1 VATLNALLANGLL
14 QQHQAAIRVRKTFFI
29 ALSPASAG
37 MVLFENEGFHVM
49 TNFSPPTTL
58 MQLVARSRMLGADRS
73 ICNWGGGN
81 TSAKAKEV
89 DFRGHPA
96 RILWVKGSGSDLATV
111 TEASFTGLYLDD
123 VLPLLGRERMSD
135 SEMVEYLAH
144 CFFEPGR
151 PRPSIETLL
160 HGFLPFAHVDHTH
173 ADATNYFACAADG
186 QSHARDCFGDDLIWI
201 PYRRPGFGLAREVAL
216 AVRARQDAK
225 LIILAKHGLITWG
238 ETDEA
243 CYASTMETIA
253 RARAFVEERI
263 ARAGRMIFGGIRVTP
278 LSTGERRQV
287 AAHVAPILR
296 GLISVEKR
304 QVLCFE
310 DDHDVLTFVGGQDT
324 SRLTR
329 IGAACPDH
337 LVHTKPW
344 PLLVDWTPGQDLTTL
359 TEALHAGIAD
369 YVEKYLHYLEE
380 NAQQNLDPDAT
391 TPIYRESDAVADP
404 YPRVILIPG
413 VGMFTTG
420 KDATMADVAAQLYH
434 RAIAV
439 MRGAEACGGFISL
452 SDAESYAVEYW
463 PLEQYKLT
471 LAPPEREFARHV
483 VLVTGAAGGIGSAI
497 CRHLVRDGAH
507 ILATDIDLA
516 GAEQLAAYLNQ
527 QYGVGRVV
535 AVKMD
540 VTNEQSIQEA
550 FEHASLAFGGID
562 VIINNAGLAS
572 SAPITETS
580 IAEWNRNWNVL
591 ATGYFLV
598 AREGFRLLSL
608 QGRGGNLVFVASKN
622 ALVAGKNAAAY
633 STAKAAEVHLARCL
647 AEEGGQFGIRVN
659 TVNPDAVLAGSRIWD
674 STWREERAATYG
686 VAPDQ
691 LEEVYRKRTT
701 LGVNILPED
710 IAQAVAFFA
719 SPTRSTKSTGN
730 ILNVDGGVAAAY
742 PR

>member
-1 VATLNALLANGLL
+1 MTSGSIPTVLA
-14 QQHQAAIRVRKTFFI
+14 
-29 ALSPASAG
+29 
-37 MVLFENEGFHVM
+37 
-49 TNFSPPTTL
+49 
-58 MQLVARSRMLGADRS
+58 QLVARSRKLGADRS
-73 ICNWGGGN
+73 VCNWGGGN
-81 TSAKAKEV
+81 TSAKADEV
-89 DFRGHPA
+89 DFRGRPA

-111 TEASFTGLYLDD
+111 TEASFTGLFLDD
-123 VLPLLGRERMSD
+123 VLPLLERERMSD
-135 SEMVEYLAH
+135 TEMVNYLAH
-144 CFFEPGR
+144 CFYEPGR
-151 PRPSIETLL
+151 PRPSIETFL
-160 HGFLPFAHVDHTH
+160 HGFLPFAHIDHTH
-173 ADATNYFACAADG
+173 ADATNYFACAEG
-186 QSHARDCFGDDLIWI
+186 GEQLARDCFGDELIWI

-216 AVRARQDAK
+216 ALRARPHTR
-225 LIILAKHGLITWG
+225 LVILAKHGLITWG
-238 ETDEA
+238 ETDED
-243 CYASTMETIA
+243 CYASTLATLA
-253 RARAFVEERI
+253 RARDFVEARI
-263 ARAGRMIFGGIRVTP
+263 ARADRTIFGGPRITP
-278 LSTGERRQV
+278 LAAEERHAI
-287 AAHVAPILR
+287 AAQIAPVVRGLVSSEKHQILR
-296 GLISVEKR
+296 
-304 QVLCFE
+304 FE
-310 DDHDVLTFVGGQDT
+310 DTEDVLTYTSSQDAP
-324 SRLTR
+324 RLSK

-344 PLLVDWTPGQDLTTL
+344 PLLVDWTPEQD
-359 TEALHAGIAD
+359 EAEMPGALRSGVEA
-369 YVEKYLHYLEE
+369 YVAKYRYYLEE
-380 NAQQNLDPDAT
+380 NAQQDLDPDAA
-391 TPIYRESDAVADP
+391 TPVYRATDAATDP
-404 YPRVILIPG
+404 HPRVILIPG

-439 MRGAEACGGFISL
+439 IRGAEACGGFISL

-463 PLEQYKLT
+463 PLEQYKLKQ
-471 LAPPEREFARHV
+471 APPEREFARHV

-497 CRHLVRDGAH
+497 CRRVAQDGAH
-507 ILATDIDLA
+507 IIAADIDLS

-527 QYGVGRVV
+527 QFGAGRAL

-540 VTNEQSIQEA
+540 VTSEESVREA
-550 FEHASLAFGGID
+550 FQQAQLSFGGLD
-562 VIINNAGLAS
+562 VIVSNAGLAS

-580 IAEWNRNWNVL
+580 LAEWNKNWNVL

-598 AREGFRLLSL
+598 AREGFRLLSA

-633 STAKAAEVHLARCL
+633 STAKAAEAHLARCL

-674 STWREERAATYG
+674 SAWRQERAATYG

-710 IAQAVAFFA
+710 IAEAVAFFA

>member
-1 VATLNALLANGLL
+1 LLEKFPVD
-14 QQHQAAIRVRKTFFI
+14 H
-29 ALSPASAG
+29 
-37 MVLFENEGFHVM
+37 EGFGVM
-49 TNFSPPTTL
+49 TSDSIPTVL
-58 MQLVARSRMLGADRS
+58 AQLVARSRKLGADRS
-73 ICNWGGGN
+73 VCNWGGGN
-81 TSAKAKEV
+81 TSAKADEV
-89 DFRGHPA
+89 DFRGRPA

-111 TEASFTGLYLDD
+111 TEASFTGLFLDD
-123 VLPLLGRERMSD
+123 VLPLLERERMSD
-135 SEMVEYLAH
+135 TEMVDYLAH
-144 CFFEPGR
+144 CFYEPGR
-151 PRPSIETLL
+151 PRPSIETFL
-160 HGFLPFAHVDHTH
+160 HGFLPFAHIDHTH
-173 ADATNYFACAADG
+173 ADATNYFACAEG
-186 QSHARDCFGDDLIWI
+186 GEQLARDCFGDELIWI

-216 AVRARQDAK
+216 ALRARPHTR
-225 LIILAKHGLITWG
+225 LVILAKHGLITWG
-238 ETDEA
+238 ETDED
-243 CYASTMETIA
+243 CYASTMATLA
-253 RARAFVEERI
+253 RARDFVEARI
-263 ARAGRMIFGGIRVTP
+263 ARADRTIFGGPRITP
-278 LSTGERRQV
+278 LAAEERHAI
-287 AAHVAPILR
+287 AAQIAPVVRGLVSSEKHQILR
-296 GLISVEKR
+296 
-304 QVLCFE
+304 FE
-310 DDHDVLTFVGGQDT
+310 DAEDVLTYTSSQDAP
-324 SRLTR
+324 RLSK

-344 PLLVDWTPGQDLTTL
+344 PLLVDWTPEQDEAEMP
-359 TEALHAGIAD
+359 EALRSGVEA
-369 YVEKYLHYLEE
+369 YVAKYRDYLEE
-380 NAQQNLDPDAT
+380 NAQQDLDPDAA
-391 TPIYRESDAVADP
+391 TPVYRATDAAADP
-404 YPRVILIPG
+404 HPRVILIPG

-463 PLEQYKLT
+463 PLEQYKLKQ
-471 LAPPEREFARHV
+471 APPEREFARHV

-497 CRHLVRDGAH
+497 CRRVAQDGAH
-507 ILATDIDLA
+507 IIAADIDLS

-527 QYGVGRVV
+527 QFGAGRAL

-540 VTNEQSIQEA
+540 VTREESVREA
-550 FEHASLAFGGID
+550 FQQAQFSFGGLD
-562 VIINNAGLAS
+562 VIVSNAGLAS

-580 IAEWNRNWNVL
+580 LAEWNKNWNVL

-598 AREGFRLLSL
+598 AREGFRLLSA

-674 STWREERAATYG
+674 SAWRQERAATYG

-710 IAQAVAFFA
+710 IAEAVAFFA
-719 SPTRSTKSTGN
+719 SPTRSSKSTGN

>member
-1 VATLNALLANGLL
+1 
-14 QQHQAAIRVRKTFFI
+14 
-29 ALSPASAG
+29 
-37 MVLFENEGFHVM
+37 M
-49 TNFSPPTTL
+49 TNISPPTTL
-58 MQLVARSRMLGADRS
+58 SQLVARSRKLGADRS

-81 TSAKAKEV
+81 TSAKAEEI
-89 DFRGHPA
+89 DFRGRPA

-123 VLPLLGRERMSD
+123 VLPLLERERMSD
-135 SEMVEYLAH
+135 GEMVDYLAH
-144 CFFEPGR
+144 CFYEPGR

-160 HGFLPFAHVDHTH
+160 HGFLPFGHVDHTH

-186 QSHARDCFGDDLIWI
+186 EAHARDCFGSHLIWI

-216 AVRARQDAK
+216 ALRARPDAK
-225 LIILAKHGLITWG
+225 LVILAKHGLITWG

-243 CYASTMETIA
+243 CYASTLQTISQA
-253 RARAFVEERI
+253 RDYVEARI
-263 ARAGRMIFGGIRVTP
+263 ARTGRVVFGGVRITT
-278 LSTGERRQV
+278 LLAEERRTV
-287 AAHVAPILR
+287 AAQVAPILR
-296 GLISVEKR
+296 GLVSGDKR
-304 QVLCFE
+304 QVLHFE
-310 DDHDVLTFVGGQDT
+310 DTEDALSYASSNDAP
-324 SRLTR
+324 RLSK

-344 PLLVDWTPGQDLTTL
+344 PLLVDWTPDQVMDALPGALRTGV
-359 TEALHAGIAD
+359 EA
-369 YVEKYLHYLEE
+369 YVEKYRHYLEE
-380 NAQQNLDPDAT
+380 NAQQDLDPDAA
-391 TPIYRESDAVADP
+391 TPVFRAADAAADP
-404 YPRVILIPG
+404 HPRVILIPG

-420 KDATMADVAAQLYH
+420 KDAVMADVSAQLYH

-463 PLEQYKLT
+463 PLEQYKLK

-483 VLVTGAAGGIGSAI
+483 VLVTGAAGGIGSAV
-497 CRHLVRDGAH
+497 CRRVAQDGAH
-507 ILATDIDLA
+507 IIATDIDLA
-516 GAEQLAAYLNQ
+516 GVEQLAAYLNQ
-527 QYGVGRVV
+527 QYGAGRAV

-540 VTNEQSIQEA
+540 VTSEESVRAA
-550 FEHASLAFGGID
+550 FEHAALAFGGID
-562 VIINNAGLAS
+562 VIVNNAGLAS
-572 SAPITETS
+572 SAPIAETS
-580 IAEWNRNWNVL
+580 LQEWNKNWNVL

-598 AREGFRLLSL
+598 AREGFRLLQA
-608 QGRGGNLVFVASKN
+608 QGRGGNLVFIASKN
-622 ALVAGKNAAAY
+622 ALVAGKNATAY

-674 STWREERAATYG
+674 SAWRQERAATYG

-701 LGVNILPED
+701 LGVNILPAD
-710 IAQAVAFFA
+710 IAEAVAFFA
-719 SPTRSTKSTGN
+719 SPTRSVKSTGN
-730 ILNVDGGVAAAY
+730 ILNVDGGVPAAY